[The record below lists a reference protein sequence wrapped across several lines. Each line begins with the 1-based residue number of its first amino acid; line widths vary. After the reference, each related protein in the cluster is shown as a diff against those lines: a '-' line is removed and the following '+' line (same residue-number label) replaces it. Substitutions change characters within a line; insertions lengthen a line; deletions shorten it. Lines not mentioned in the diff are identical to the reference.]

1 MRTNIFK
8 VKEKDERRKRIVI
21 EEEKTKNP
29 FLLFFRRHRMV
40 FLLIIGTIIILSL
53 LVSVGFAF
61 SILRGS
67 NDYDISYVEGG
78 DKINSNNDPSIK
90 DEDIKKD
97 LLGEES
103 RGIGIV
109 VLVKT
114 VMSSSGDV
122 ISYYT
127 DGTAIIVGANGK
139 TYRVFP
145 LKNGNYGVDDNGKVN
160 SNATKIYVE
169 STTTTLS
176 DGTIITYYTDGTA
189 KVELKGE
196 TIFVRDSNNVK
207 MDNGSTFVSAAPSGV
222 SLTKNI
228 SKGNAGSFIEFTD
241 KSTYVSLDNTKYIVN
256 RNKEVSMRDGNISF
270 DKNNSFGIL
279 GEKTYKD
286 GNTITVF
293 ENGAAII
300 KDKKGNV
307 IYVKKSGDILLK
319 SKSLYEIS
327 PNDYGYSMSTVRC
340 GDGKNVI
347 YYDNGS
353 AIITYPDGSREYVS
367 DSDTI
372 LYDNQK
378 NIVSNPDGSIKVSE
392 KITVDGDKVYNFSNG
407 KSQVIEADGSSYVVD
422 TDKLTFKSTGEI
434 DDSKNNNPSHGSGVK
449 PGEGLI
455 IREVENKFDDEFKN
469 INSTT
474 MIIKNNNREKKLL
487 RITIQEVS
495 NYRKY
500 NTFRLDPQFVLFQ
513 ATIGTSYV
521 PRTSLTN
528 HTWVDSDGNTNYV
541 IYEGNVNASDSV
553 LVKLSLYVDYANLDN
568 RYQNKGFIGTIKVY
582 VDDEDV

>member
-256 RNKEVSMRDGNISF
+256 RNKGVSMRDGNISF

-340 GDGKNVI
+340 GDGKYVI

-353 AIITYPDGSREYVS
+353 AVITYPDGSREYVS

-407 KSQVIEADGSSYVVD
+407 KSQVIEDDGSSYVVD

-434 DDSKNNNPSHGSGVK
+434 DDSKNDNPSHGSGVK

-474 MIIKNNNREKKLL
+474 MIIKNNNRKKKLL
-487 RITIQEVS
+487 RITIQEVG

-500 NTFRLDPQFVLFQ
+500 NTSRLDPQFVLFQ

-521 PRTSLTN
+521 PRTSLTD

>member
-8 VKEKDERRKRIVI
+8 VKEKDEQRKRIVI

-29 FLLFFRRHRMV
+29 FLIFFRRHRMV

-103 RGIGIV
+103 RAIGIV

-228 SKGNAGSFIEFTD
+228 SKGNTGSFIEFTD

-256 RNKEVSMRDGNISF
+256 RNKEISMRDGNISF
-270 DKNNSFGIL
+270 DKNNSFGVL

-340 GDGKNVI
+340 GDGKNVT

-353 AIITYPDGSREYVS
+353 AVITYPDGSRAYVS

-378 NIVSNPDGSIKVSE
+378 NIVSNPDGAGKVSE

-407 KSQVIEADGSSYVVD
+407 KSQVMESDGSSYVVD

-474 MIIKNNNREKKLL
+474 MIIKNNNRKKKLL
-487 RITIQEVS
+487 RITIQEVD

-500 NTFRLDPQFVLFQ
+500 NTSRLDPQFVLFQ

-521 PRTSLTN
+521 PRTSLTD
-528 HTWVDSDGNTNYV
+528 HTWVDSDGNINYV

>member
-8 VKEKDERRKRIVI
+8 VKEKDEQRKRIVI

-103 RGIGIV
+103 RSIGIV

-145 LKNGNYGVDDNGKVN
+145 LKNGNYGVDDNGKVD

-207 MDNGSTFVSAAPSGV
+207 TDNGSTFVSAAPSGV
-222 SLTKNI
+222 SLAKNI
-228 SKGNAGSFIEFTD
+228 SKGNTGSFIEFTD

-270 DKNNSFGIL
+270 DKNNSFGVL

-300 KDKKGNV
+300 TDKKGNV

-340 GDGKNVI
+340 GDGKDVT

-353 AIITYPDGSREYVS
+353 AVITYPDGSREYVS

-372 LYDNQK
+372 FYDNQK
-378 NIVSNPDGSIKVSE
+378 NIVSNPDGASKVSE

-407 KSQVIEADGSSYVVD
+407 KSQVIESDGSSYVVD
-422 TDKLTFKSTGEI
+422 TDKLTFKPTGEI
-434 DDSKNNNPSHGSGVK
+434 DDSKNDNPSHGSGVK

-474 MIIKNNNREKKLL
+474 MIIKNNNRKKKLL

-495 NYRKY
+495 NYQKY
-500 NTFRLDPQFVLFQ
+500 NTSRLDPQFVLFQ

-521 PRTSLTN
+521 PRTSLTD

>member
-8 VKEKDERRKRIVI
+8 VKEKDEQRKRIVI

-103 RGIGIV
+103 RAIGIV

-145 LKNGNYGVDDNGKVN
+145 LKNGNYGVDDNGKVG

-228 SKGNAGSFIEFTD
+228 SKGNTGSFIEFTD

-270 DKNNSFGIL
+270 DKNNSFGVL

-340 GDGKNVI
+340 GDGKNVT

-353 AIITYPDGSREYVS
+353 AVITYPDGSRAYVS

-378 NIVSNPDGSIKVSE
+378 NIVSNPDGAGKVSE

-407 KSQVIEADGSSYVVD
+407 KSQVMESDGSSYVVD

-474 MIIKNNNREKKLL
+474 MIIKNNNRKKKLL
-487 RITIQEVS
+487 RITIQEVG

-500 NTFRLDPQFVLFQ
+500 NTSRLDPQFVLFQ

-521 PRTSLTN
+521 PRTSLTD

>member
-127 DGTAIIVGANGK
+127 DGTTIIVGANGK

-228 SKGNAGSFIEFTD
+228 SKGNTGSFIEFTD

-340 GDGKNVI
+340 GDGKYVI

-353 AIITYPDGSREYVS
+353 AVITYPDGSREYVS

-378 NIVSNPDGSIKVSE
+378 NIVSNPDGAIKVSE

-521 PRTSLTN
+521 PRTSLTD

>member
-8 VKEKDERRKRIVI
+8 VKEKDEQRKRIVI

-103 RGIGIV
+103 RAIGIV

-145 LKNGNYGVDDNGKVN
+145 LKNGNYGFDDNGKVV

-228 SKGNAGSFIEFTD
+228 SKGNTGSFIEFTD

-270 DKNNSFGIL
+270 DKNNSFGVL

-340 GDGKNVI
+340 GDGKNVT

-353 AIITYPDGSREYVS
+353 AVITYPDGSRAYVS

-378 NIVSNPDGSIKVSE
+378 NIVSNPDGAGKVSE

-407 KSQVIEADGSSYVVD
+407 KSQVMESDGSSYVVD

-474 MIIKNNNREKKLL
+474 MIIKNNNRKKKLL
-487 RITIQEVS
+487 RITIQEVG

-500 NTFRLDPQFVLFQ
+500 NTSRLDPQFVLFQ

-521 PRTSLTN
+521 PRTSLTD

-582 VDDEDV
+582 VDDETD

>member
-8 VKEKDERRKRIVI
+8 VKEKDEQRKRIVI

-29 FLLFFRRHRMV
+29 FLIFFRRHRMV

-103 RGIGIV
+103 RAIGIV

-228 SKGNAGSFIEFTD
+228 SKGNTGSFIEFTD
-241 KSTYVSLDNTKYIVN
+241 KST
-256 RNKEVSMRDGNISF
+256 
-270 DKNNSFGIL
+270 
-279 GEKTYKD
+279 
-286 GNTITVF
+286 
-293 ENGAAII
+293 
-300 KDKKGNV
+300 
-307 IYVKKSGDILLK
+307 
-319 SKSLYEIS
+319 
-327 PNDYGYSMSTVRC
+327 
-340 GDGKNVI
+340 
-347 YYDNGS
+347 
-353 AIITYPDGSREYVS
+353 
-367 DSDTI
+367 
-372 LYDNQK
+372 
-378 NIVSNPDGSIKVSE
+378 
-392 KITVDGDKVYNFSNG
+392 
-407 KSQVIEADGSSYVVD
+407 
-422 TDKLTFKSTGEI
+422 
-434 DDSKNNNPSHGSGVK
+434 
-449 PGEGLI
+449 
-455 IREVENKFDDEFKN
+455 
-469 INSTT
+469 
-474 MIIKNNNREKKLL
+474 
-487 RITIQEVS
+487 
-495 NYRKY
+495 
-500 NTFRLDPQFVLFQ
+500 
-513 ATIGTSYV
+513 
-521 PRTSLTN
+521 
-528 HTWVDSDGNTNYV
+528 
-541 IYEGNVNASDSV
+541 
-553 LVKLSLYVDYANLDN
+553 
-568 RYQNKGFIGTIKVY
+568 
-582 VDDEDV
+582 

>member
-8 VKEKDERRKRIVI
+8 VKEKDEQRKRIVI

-103 RGIGIV
+103 RAIGIV

-228 SKGNAGSFIEFTD
+228 SKGNTGSFIEFTD

-270 DKNNSFGIL
+270 DKNNSFGVL

-340 GDGKNVI
+340 GDGKNVT

-353 AIITYPDGSREYVS
+353 AVITYPDGSRAYVS

-378 NIVSNPDGSIKVSE
+378 NIVSNPDGAGKVSE

-407 KSQVIEADGSSYVVD
+407 KSQVMESDGSSYVVD

-474 MIIKNNNREKKLL
+474 MIIKNNNRKKKLL
-487 RITIQEVS
+487 RITIQEVG

-500 NTFRLDPQFVLFQ
+500 NTSRLDPQFVLFQ

-521 PRTSLTN
+521 PRTSLTD

>member
-8 VKEKDERRKRIVI
+8 VKEKDEQRKRIVI

-29 FLLFFRRHRMV
+29 FLIFFRRHRMV

-103 RGIGIV
+103 RAIGIV

-228 SKGNAGSFIEFTD
+228 SKGNTGSFIEFTD

-256 RNKEVSMRDGNISF
+256 RNKEISMRDGNISF
-270 DKNNSFGIL
+270 DKNNSFGVL

-340 GDGKNVI
+340 GDGKNVT

-353 AIITYPDGSREYVS
+353 AVITYPDGSRAYVS

-378 NIVSNPDGSIKVSE
+378 NIVSNPDGAGKVSE

-407 KSQVIEADGSSYVVD
+407 KSQVMESDGSSYVVD

-474 MIIKNNNREKKLL
+474 MIIKNNNRKKKLL
-487 RITIQEVS
+487 RITIQEVG

-500 NTFRLDPQFVLFQ
+500 NTSRLDPQFVLFQ

-521 PRTSLTN
+521 PRTSLTD